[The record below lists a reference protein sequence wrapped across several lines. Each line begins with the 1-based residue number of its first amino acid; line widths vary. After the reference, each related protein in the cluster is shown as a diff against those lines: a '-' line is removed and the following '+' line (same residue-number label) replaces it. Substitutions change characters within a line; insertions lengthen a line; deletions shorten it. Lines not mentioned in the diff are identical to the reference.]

1 MEEKTTKVVLK
12 VAMFCYILSSI
23 VESFLI
29 RKDMLLIDIIEIW
42 FGLMFS
48 DYKRCFR
55 LLYKLFSL
63 QSYIC
68 FFKSTI
74 CILVLLLCLC

>member
-29 RKDMLLIDIIEIW
+29 RKDMLLIDIIEI
-42 FGLMFS
+42 
-48 DYKRCFR
+48 
-55 LLYKLFSL
+55 
-63 QSYIC
+63 
-68 FFKSTI
+68 
-74 CILVLLLCLC
+74 